1 MKKLSNDYT
10 ETISKLRN
18 ILDTSR
24 NFDIL
29 EKHLLIAEHAASLF
43 FIDGLVKDE
52 VLEKILEYFYSLKAE
67 DLPESLEQFQ
77 MQHLPYIETEVL
89 STMEDILKNLL
100 SGVPCLFLN
109 GMSDCLAIDCRT
121 YPARSVEEPLKDRTL
136 RGSRDGFV
144 ETVVF
149 NTALIRRRIRSPK
162 LCMEMRSVGKSTQTD
177 VVLCYMED
185 RVDRSC
191 LQALKKRIEHLSS
204 MDALTMNQESLA
216 ELLLPGH
223 WFNPFPKYHLTERP
237 DTASAS
243 ILEGNIILLVDNSPS
258 AIILPTTLFAIM
270 EEANDYYFPPITG
283 TYLRLS
289 RALIML
295 VSLMLTPLFLLF
307 MNHPDW
313 IPKELLFIQVQ
324 DTIHIP
330 LIWQFL
336 LLELAIDGLRLA
348 AIHTPDM
355 LSTPLSVI
363 AGLVIGEF
371 AVNSGWFNAE
381 VMLYM
386 AFVTI
391 ANYSQSNVELNYA
404 IKFMR
409 ILTLLLTYWFGL
421 FGFIAGLLIILIS
434 LLRCKTFCGRG
445 YLYPLIP
452 FHWKTLKRQLFRT
465 KL

>member
-1 MKKLSNDYT
+1 MNPLSKSYEENV
-10 ETISKLRN
+10 SALRK
-18 ILDTSR
+18 ILGADE

-29 EKHLLIAEHAASLF
+29 EKHLLIAGHAASLF
-43 FIDGLVKDE
+43 FIDGLAKDDI
-52 VLEKILEYFYSLKAE
+52 LEKILEYFYGLKEE
-67 DLPESLEQFQ
+67 DLPDAPEQFQ
-77 MQHLPYIETEVL
+77 MQALPYIETEVL
-89 STMEDILKNLL
+89 TAFEDVEKNLL
-100 SGVPCLFLN
+100 SGVPCLFIS
-109 GMSDCLAIDCRT
+109 GMPDCLAIDCRT
-121 YPARSVEEPLKDRTL
+121 YPARSVEEPFKDRTL

-149 NTALIRRRIRSPK
+149 NTALIRRRIRSPR
-162 LCMEMRSVGKSTQTD
+162 LRMEMYTVGKSSLTD
-177 VVLCYMED
+177 VVLCYMDD
-185 RVDRSC
+185 RADQAC
-191 LQALKKRIEHLSS
+191 LQKLRERISSLST
-204 MDALTMNQESLA
+204 DALTMNQESLS

-223 WFNPFPKYHLTERP
+223 WFNPFPRYHLTERP

-258 AIILPTTLFAIM
+258 AIILPTTLFAIT

-289 RALIML
+289 RFLIML
-295 VSLMLTPLFLLF
+295 ISLVLTPLFLLL
-307 MNHPDW
+307 MQHPDW
-313 IPKELLFIQVQ
+313 IPQSFQFIQVQ
-324 DTIHIP
+324 DTVNIP

-371 AVNSGWFNAE
+371 AVNSGWFNSE

-391 ANYSQSNVELNYA
+391 ANYSQSNAELNYA
-404 IKFMR
+404 VKFMR
-409 ILTLLLTYWFGL
+409 ILLLLLTCWFGL
-421 FGFIAGLLIILIS
+421 WGLIAGLLGVFVCLVTC
-434 LLRCKTFCGRG
+434 RTFSGQG

-452 FHWKTLKRQLFRT
+452 FHWNTLKRQLFRT

>member
-1 MKKLSNDYT
+1 MNKLTDDYRENT
-10 ETISKLRN
+10 SVLRRT
-18 ILDTSR
+18 LDAGR

-29 EKHLLIAEHAASLF
+29 EKQLLIADHAASLF
-43 FIDGLVKDE
+43 FIDGLVKDDI
-52 VLEKILEYFYSLKAE
+52 LEKLLEYFYSLEPE
-67 DLPESLEQFQ
+67 DLPDSLDQFQ
-77 MQHLPYIETEVL
+77 MQNLPYIETEVL
-89 STMEDILKNLL
+89 TLMDDVLKNLL
-100 SGVPCLFLN
+100 SGVPCLFVN
-109 GMSDCLAIDCRT
+109 GMADCLAIDCRT
-121 YPARSVEEPLKDRTL
+121 YPARSVEEPMKDRTL

-149 NTALIRRRIRSPK
+149 NTALIRRRIRSPR
-162 LCMEMRSVGKSTQTD
+162 LCMEMLTAGKSTLTD
-177 VVLCYMED
+177 IVLCYMND
-185 RVDRSC
+185 RVDRNC
-191 LQALKKRIEHLSS
+191 LEQLKSRIASVS
-204 MDALTMNQESLA
+204 VDALTMNQESLA
-216 ELLLPGH
+216 ELLLPGC

-237 DTASAS
+237 DTAAAS
-243 ILEGNIILLVDNSPS
+243 VLEGNIVMLVDNSPS
-258 AIILPTTLFAIM
+258 AIILPTSLFSIM
-270 EEANDYYFPPITG
+270 EEANDYYFPPVTG

-289 RALIML
+289 RFVIMVLSLI
-295 VSLMLTPLFLLF
+295 LTPLFLLL
-307 MNHPDW
+307 MQHPEW
-313 IPKELLFIQVQ
+313 IPESFQFIRIK
-324 DTIHIP
+324 DTINIP

-404 IKFMR
+404 VKFMR
-409 ILTLLLTYWFGL
+409 IMLLLLTCWFGL
-421 FGFIAGLLIILIS
+421 PGFSIGILILFAC
-434 LLRCKTFCGRG
+434 LLRCRTFSGKG

-452 FHWKTLKRQLFRT
+452 FHWKTLKRQLFRV

>member
-1 MKKLSNDYT
+1 MKNLSHSYEEN
-10 ETISKLRN
+10 ISALRR
-18 ILDTSR
+18 ILDSDR

-29 EKHLLIAEHAASLF
+29 EKHLIIADRAASLF
-43 FIDGLVKDE
+43 FIDGLVKDDI
-52 VLEKILEYFYSLKAE
+52 LEKLLEYFYSLKAE
-67 DLPESLEQFQ
+67 DLPDSLEQFQ
-77 MQHLPYIETEVL
+77 MQSLPYIETEVL
-89 STMEDILKNLL
+89 NQTDDVLKNLL
-100 SGVPCLFLN
+100 SGVPCLFLS
-109 GMSDCLAIDCRT
+109 GMPDCLAIDCRT

-162 LCMEMRSVGKSTQTD
+162 LCMEMQTVGQSTLTD
-177 VVLCYMED
+177 VVICYMED
-185 RVDRSC
+185 RVDQVC
-191 LQALKKRIEHLSS
+191 LQRLKERISS
-204 MDALTMNQESLA
+204 ISVDSLTMNQESLT

-223 WFNPFPKYHLTERP
+223 WFNPFPKFHLSERP
-237 DTASAS
+237 DTAAAS
-243 ILEGNIILLVDNSPS
+243 ILEGNIVLLVDNSPS
-258 AIILPTTLFAIM
+258 AIILPTSLFAIT

-289 RALIML
+289 RFLIMIMSLL
-295 VSLMLTPLFLLF
+295 VTPLFLLY
-307 MNHPDW
+307 MQHPEW
-313 IPKELLFIQVQ
+313 IPAGFEFIRVQ
-324 DTIHIP
+324 DTVNIP

-336 LLELAIDGLRLA
+336 LLELSIDGLRLA

-409 ILTLLLTYWFGL
+409 ILLLLLTSWFGL
-421 FGFIAGLLIILIS
+421 PGFLAGIAVICFC
-434 LLRCKTFCGRG
+434 LLRCRTFSGRS

-452 FHWKTLKRQLFRT
+452 FHWNTLKRQLFRV

>member
-1 MKKLSNDYT
+1 MRSLFKSYEENV
-10 ETISKLRN
+10 SALRKT
-18 ILDTSR
+18 LGSDE

-29 EKHLLIAEHAASLF
+29 EKHLLIAGHAASLF
-43 FIDGLVKDE
+43 FIDGLAKDDI
-52 VLEKILEYFYSLKAE
+52 LEKILEYFYSLKEE
-67 DLPESLEQFQ
+67 DLPDTPEQFQ
-77 MQHLPYIETEVL
+77 MQALPYIETEVL
-89 STMEDILKNLL
+89 DSFEDVEKNLL
-100 SGVPCLFLN
+100 SGVPCLFIN
-109 GMSDCLAIDCRT
+109 GMPDSLAIDCRT
-121 YPARSVEEPLKDRTL
+121 YPARSVEEPFKDRTL

-162 LCMEMRSVGKSTQTD
+162 LRMEMQTVGKSSLTD
-177 VVLCYMED
+177 VVLCYMDD
-185 RVDRSC
+185 RVDRAC
-191 LQALKKRIEHLSS
+191 LKKLRERISSLSV
-204 MDALTMNQESLA
+204 DALTMNQESLS

-223 WFNPFPKYHLTERP
+223 WFNPFPRYHLTERP

-243 ILEGNIILLVDNSPS
+243 ILEGNIVLLVDNSPS
-258 AIILPTTLFAIM
+258 AIILPTSLFSIT

-289 RALIML
+289 RFLIML
-295 VSLMLTPLFLLF
+295 ISLVLTPLFLLL
-307 MNHPDW
+307 MQHPAW
-313 IPKELLFIQVQ
+313 IPEGFQFIHVQ
-324 DTIHIP
+324 DTVNIP

-371 AVNSGWFNAE
+371 AVNSGWFNSE

-391 ANYSQSNVELNYA
+391 ANYSQSNAELNYA

-409 ILTLLLTYWFGL
+409 ILLLVLTCWFGL
-421 FGFIAGLLIILIS
+421 FGFLAGLLGIFICLITC
-434 LLRCKTFCGRG
+434 RTFSGKG

-452 FHWKTLKRQLFRT
+452 FCWNALKRLLFRI

>member
-1 MKKLSNDYT
+1 MKALSDNYEDN
-10 ETISKLRN
+10 ISGLRR
-18 ILDTSR
+18 ILDTDR

-29 EKHLLIAEHAASLF
+29 EKNLLIADHAASLF
-43 FIDGLVKDE
+43 FIDGLVKDDI
-52 VLEKILEYFYSLKAE
+52 LEKLLEYFYSLKPE
-67 DLPESLEQFQ
+67 QLPDSLEQFQ
-77 MQHLPYIETEVL
+77 MQNLPYIETEVL
-89 STMEDILKNLL
+89 DQLDSILQNLL
-100 SGVPCLFLN
+100 SGVPCLFIS
-109 GMSDCLAIDCRT
+109 GIKGCLAIDCRT

-162 LCMEMRSVGKSTQTD
+162 LCMEMQTVGRNTRTD

-185 RVDRSC
+185 RADMQC
-191 LQALKKRIEHLSS
+191 LQKLRDRIQSVS
-204 MDALTMNQESLA
+204 VDALTMNQESLS

-223 WFNPFPKYHLTERP
+223 WYNPFPRFHLTERP

-243 ILEGNIILLVDNSPS
+243 ILEGNIVILVDNSPS
-258 AIILPTTLFAIM
+258 AIILPTSLFAIM

-289 RALIML
+289 RFLIML
-295 VSLMLTPLFLLF
+295 MSLFVTPLFLLL
-307 MNHPDW
+307 MQHPEW
-313 IPKELLFIQVQ
+313 IPEGFEFIQIQ
-324 DTIHIP
+324 DTINIP

-409 ILTLLLTYWFGL
+409 IQLLILTSWFGL
-421 FGFIAGLLIILIS
+421 WGFIAGTLVLLTS
-434 LLRCKTFCGRG
+434 LLGCQTFAGHR
-445 YLYPLIP
+445 YLYPLVP
-452 FHWKTLKRQLFRT
+452 FHWNTLKRQLFRI

>member
-77 MQHLPYIETEVL
+77 MQHLPYIETEIL

-144 ETVVF
+144 ETLVF

-307 MNHPDW
+307 MNHPGW

-421 FGFIAGLLIILIS
+421 FGFIAGLLIILVS